1 MKWTPSTYRHGLRV
15 RQHSRGRG
23 YWRYQLKPYEERR
36 NCFRSG
42 RSASNRNVQTT
53 NRSYFRYHF
62 VLPTNEPLK
71 LIQNEEKPDKE
82 QEEECFAFVIGTPEA
97 TDTANVNIFSVT
109 ILRKEDV
116 PPKITAEIA

>member
-15 RQHSRGRG
+15 RHHSRRRG

-42 RSASNRNVQTT
+42 RSARNRNVQTT
-53 NRSYFRYHF
+53 NRNYFRYHF

-71 LIQNEEKPDKE
+71 SIQNEEKPNKE
-82 QEEECFAFVIGTPEA
+82 QEEDCIAFVIGTPEA
-97 TDTANVNIFSVT
+97 TETDNADIFSVT
-109 ILRKEDV
+109 ILRKEDL
-116 PPKITAEIA
+116 PHKITADIA